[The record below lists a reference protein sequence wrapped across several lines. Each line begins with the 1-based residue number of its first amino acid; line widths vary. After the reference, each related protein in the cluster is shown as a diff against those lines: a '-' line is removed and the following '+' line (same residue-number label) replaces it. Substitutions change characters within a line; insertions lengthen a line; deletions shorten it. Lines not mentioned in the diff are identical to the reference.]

1 MIYYHT
7 DSNYLQYAPIQ
18 IKLAIS
24 AGCAFLIGIL
34 FAYSYN
40 SISPAQG
47 EMESFGELGNS
58 LAVLSSNFCIIAT
71 FAAIILT
78 CLSVYFYLF
87 MPDTMRIC
95 SMIQQGLYQPSR
107 GNPLHLRD
115 GDLLPKISCKCV
127 AHGVY
132 NLTISAQQSVSVDT
146 LVDAAPAI
154 SAALNRKYQRYAV
167 TQTDADV
174 AFRSVVFLIED
185 VLVDRSI
192 TYNSVEEMQ
201 PESPTMLRVDRVTS
215 IDLTTSGSM
224 LMVGK
229 TRSGKTT
236 GVIALLIQALS
247 CGPDDYGSSIVVID
261 PKCAE
266 LSRLPHT
273 IALDDGGEATGI
285 LDTLK
290 IYADTIKQ
298 RQKILNDLSEQK
310 GDAVKWWDAGMH
322 PSFIFLDEY
331 VACRSVLPKK
341 AGKDS
346 DYCLDSFDNLLKR
359 IVTMGASAG
368 CFAIIGIAE
377 ASVQEGGLPAMLRS
391 AMSTKILFR
400 PTLAEGRLMWDGEKL
415 SNFSTDRVYGP
426 GDAWFSSTDGVHD
439 AISFVHFP
447 RMEFPVYK
455 ELGQLL
461 QNYYDD
467 RAAVGAAQRQCG
479 VCQIDR

>member
-1 MIYYHT
+1 MIYYHS

-107 GNPLHLRD
+107 GNPLRLRD

-167 TQTDADV
+167 VQVDADI
-174 AFRSVVFLIED
+174 AFRAVTFIIED
-185 VLVDRSI
+185 VLIDRSI
-192 TYNSVEEMQ
+192 TFTSSAEMQ
-201 PESPTMLRVDRVTS
+201 PESPTMLRVDQVNC

-224 LMVGK
+224 LISGK

-236 GVIALLIQALS
+236 GIISLLIQVLL
-247 CGPDDYGSSIVVID
+247 CGPDKAGSSVVVID
-261 PKCAE
+261 PKQAE

-273 IALDDGGEATGI
+273 ITLDINGEAIAI
-285 LDTLK
+285 LEALK
-290 IYADTIKQ
+290 LFASSIVH
-298 RQKILNDLSEQK
+298 RQQILNDLSEQS
-310 GDAVKWWDAGMH
+310 GDAVKWWDAGMR
-322 PSFIFLDEY
+322 PSFLFIDEY
-331 VACRSVLPKK
+331 VACRSIFPKK
-341 AGKDS
+341 PSKDN
-346 DYCLDSFDNLLKR
+346 DYCLDTFDSLLKR
-359 IVTMGASAG
+359 IITMGASAG
-368 CFAIIGIAE
+368 CFAIISIAE

-400 PTLAEGRLMWDGEKL
+400 PTLTEGRLMWDGEKL
-415 SNFSTDRVYGP
+415 SNFSADRVYAP
-426 GDAWFSSTDGVHD
+426 GDAWFSSTDSIHD
-439 AISFVHFP
+439 AVSFIHFP
-447 RMEFPVYK
+447 HMQFPVYK
-455 ELGQLL
+455 ELGRLL
-461 QNYYDD
+461 QDYYDD
-467 RAAVGAAQRQCG
+467 RAAGGRSPEAVWR
-479 VCQIDR
+479 VPNS

>member
-1 MIYYHT
+1 MIYHS
-7 DSNYLQYAPIQ
+7 DSNYLRYAPIQ

-47 EMESFGELGNS
+47 EMESFGELGNL

-71 FAAIILT
+71 FVAIILT
-78 CLSVYFYLF
+78 CLSVYFCLF
-87 MPDTMRIC
+87 MPDTIRIC

-132 NLTISAQQSVSVDT
+132 NLTISAQQSVSVDI
-146 LVDAAPAI
+146 LVDAAPVI

-167 TQTDADV
+167 VQVDADI
-174 AFRSVVFLIED
+174 AFRAVTFIIED
-185 VLVDRSI
+185 VLIDRSI
-192 TYNSVEEMQ
+192 TFTSSAEMQ
-201 PESPTMLRVDRVTS
+201 PESPTMLWVDQVTN
-215 IDLTTSGSM
+215 INLTTSGSI
-224 LMVGK
+224 LVAGK

-247 CGPDDYGSSIVVID
+247 CGPDDYGSSIVIID
-261 PKCAE
+261 PKQAE

-273 IALDDGGEATGI
+273 ITLDDDGEATGI

-310 GDAVKWWDAGMH
+310 GDAVKWWDANFH
-322 PSFIFLDEY
+322 PSFLFIDEY
-331 VACRSVLPKK
+331 VACRSLFPKK
-341 AGKDS
+341 APKDS
-346 DYCLDSFDNLLKR
+346 DYCLDVFDNLLKR

-368 CFAIIGIAE
+368 CFTIISVAE
-377 ASVQEGGLPAMLRS
+377 ASVQEGGLPSMLRS

-400 PTLAEGRLMWDGEKL
+400 PTRAEGLLMWDREKL
-415 SNFSTDRVYGP
+415 DNFVGDRVYNA
-426 GDAWFSSTDGVHD
+426 GDAWFSSTDGMHD
-439 AISFVHFP
+439 SVSFVQFP
-447 RMEFPVYK
+447 HMDFPVYR
-455 ELGQLL
+455 ELGRLL
-461 QNYYDD
+461 QEYYD
-467 RAAVGAAQRQCG
+467 
-479 VCQIDR
+479 

>member
-1 MIYYHT
+1 MIYYHS